1 MGLRLQT
8 AIRALA
14 LALSVLIGS
23 AAPAAYA
30 RDHDAARGAVEAGEA
45 RPLNEILKIVE
56 DKLPGEIVRV
66 KFERENGLWVYEFR
80 VVNGQGRLLEV
91 YVDARSGEITRIKE
105 K

>member
-1 MGLRLQT
+1 MDLRLQT

-14 LALSVLIGS
+14 LALSLLIGS

-30 RDHDAARGAVEAGEA
+30 GDHDTARGVVEAGEA

-56 DKLPGEIVRV
+56 GKLPGEIVRV

-80 VVNGQGRLLEV
+80 VVNGEGRLLEV
-91 YVDARSGEITRIKE
+91 YVDARSGEIRRIKE